1 MQTVPCDVG
10 ISKELLLL
18 RNHEPTETRL
28 LTALLKN
35 GMYCLDVG
43 ANIGYYALLERKI
56 VGKSGK
62 VIALEPSPVSFTYL
76 VKNLSLNQFNDVE
89 TYQLALGK
97 NNRSASMILDQ
108 KSNLS
113 KISDFSSDS
122 QSANSLD
129 VHMDSLD
136 SFIETNKPI
145 KIDLIRMDI
154 EGYEEIVIL
163 NGQIT
168 LKKFKP
174 LLLIEIHAALIGEK
188 NLRRLLLT
196 LKGIGYSKVYF
207 IERNFEIL
215 DVVWGTGK
223 SNIHPTSFVELE
235 QKIDKGQI
243 PNIFT
248 ALFRFPT
255 TSVKN

>member
-1 MQTVPCDVG
+1 
-10 ISKELLLL
+10 
-18 RNHEPTETRL
+18 
-28 LTALLKN
+28 
-35 GMYCLDVG
+35 
-43 ANIGYYALLERKI
+43 
-56 VGKSGK
+56 
-62 VIALEPSPVSFTYL
+62 
-76 VKNLSLNQFNDVE
+76 
-89 TYQLALGK
+89 LGK